1 MKLTHPSPAMVVAV
15 AALVVS
21 LGGTATAASVLITSS
36 AQIGSGSITSS
47 DIRNGAIKRRDL
59 NAGLRPLRG
68 SRGPVGAPG
77 PAGPAGPAGVDAS
90 PSAVSVSQL
99 PTPAST
105 LNDASWDD
113 ITALTQTITVPA
125 GRPRRLLATVSGESD
140 CSTASTVL
148 GHYCILRIVIDGTQ
162 ELEPKVGQD
171 FAFNSPDPDIGE
183 EEASWEALS
192 IQRTSEILAPGPH
205 TVTVQHR
212 VTGTAGGDPVRHRLD
227 DALLSVQQ
235 FETGP

>member
-21 LGGTATAASVLITSS
+21 LGGSATAASVLITSS

-59 NAGLRPLRG
+59 DAGLRPLRG
-68 SRGPVGAPG
+68 IRGPEGAPG
-77 PAGPAGPAGVDAS
+77 PAGPAGPAGADAS

-99 PTPAST
+99 ADATST

-113 ITALTQTITVPA
+113 IAALTQTITVPA
-125 GRPRRLLATVSGESD
+125 GRPRRLLVTVSGESE
-140 CSTASTVL
+140 CSTADPVL
-148 GHYCILRIVIDGTQ
+148 GNYCMLRIVIDGTQ
-162 ELEPKVGQD
+162 ELAPKTGED
-171 FAFNSPDPDIGE
+171 FAFNSPDPDVGE
-183 EEASWEALS
+183 EKGSWESLS
-192 IQRTSEILAPGPH
+192 IQRTSDILAPGQH

-212 VTGTAGGDPVRHRLD
+212 VTTGGEPVRHRFD
-227 DALLSVQQ
+227 DAVLSVLQ
-235 FETGP
+235 FETSP